1 MNTRLTHVRANVPD
15 LKRAVDWYTDVLGF
29 RVEATWPSENPS
41 YAHFASDEGATF
53 AVAVASPAPAAA
65 RFNFTVEGVDRLWEK
80 LNGSADVT
88 KALAD
93 TPWGSRK
100 FTIRDPD
107 GNELSFVEG

>member
-1 MNTRLTHVRANVPD
+1 MNTRLTYVRANV
-15 LKRAVDWYTDVLGF
+15 
-29 RVEATWPSENPS
+29 
-41 YAHFASDEGATF
+41 SD
-53 AVAVASPAPAAA
+53 PAAA
-65 RFNFTVEGVDRLWEK
+65 RFIFTVEGADRVWEK

-88 KALAD
+88 EALAD